1 MRIFKGDKM
10 NNLKNIY
17 KPIIFI
23 FILFLILLGIS
34 GWFMPKN
41 NVKGNG
47 IHEARSNGVFGEK
60 KNTIDVLVIGDSES
74 FTSIS
79 PLPIWNKYGFTMY
92 NGGVSRQYLVDT
104 YDYLNKV
111 LKYQSPKVVLL
122 EANAIYRRMSVN
134 NVISTKSQKILPILQ
149 YHDRWKN
156 LNSRDFTDKVKYTW
170 TDELKGFYYN
180 TSVVPPKYVGDYM
193 KNNKKKT
200 GISTINKYY
209 LDKIVDKCKDNNIK
223 IILYTVPSTLNWNNK
238 RHNEVMKY
246 ANSKNIAYLD
256 LNLNV
261 DELGI
266 DWNFDSRDG
275 GDHLNYYG
283 ALKITDY
290 MGNYLYNLNNH
301 KGDKKYDSWDKS
313 YEMYEK
319 KIINANN
326 KL

>member
-1 MRIFKGDKM
+1 M

-41 NVKGNG
+41 NVKG
-47 IHEARSNGVFGEK
+47 
-60 KNTIDVLVIGDSES
+60 
-74 FTSIS
+74 
-79 PLPIWNKYGFTMY
+79 

-238 RHNEVMKY
+238 RHIEVMKY

-290 MGNYLYNLNNH
+290 MGNYLYNLNILTNH
-301 KGDKKYDSWDKS
+301 KGDKKYDSWNKS